1 MISVNKLASNLNI
14 WALLSLVF
22 ILLIIAPNVNI
33 LINAFQEGNENWQHI
48 KDYLLKDYIIN
59 SLTLIVFTGIFTI
72 FIGTSLSWII
82 SIYDFP
88 LRSFFKWGLVL
99 PLAIPPY
106 IAAYTYNGLFNYTG
120 VLQSFL
126 RNSLDMK
133 VNQVYFDIMSIQ
145 GAIFIFTMFLYPY
158 VYIIT
163 RSFLE
168 KQSAA
173 LVENSRLLGRNSLEI
188 FLYII
193 LPISRTAIVGG
204 VSLVVLEVLNDF
216 GLVKYF
222 GIPTFSTAIFK
233 TWFAM
238 GDTDSAIKLS
248 AMLMFLVLAIL
259 LLENIFRGRKKYS
272 YTTSKV
278 TPLKPQKLTGIQA
291 LGAMAYCLIIFSFGF
306 IVPLLQ
312 LVHWS
317 TLTYKK
323 ILNIEFW
330 QLMINSLSVAL
341 SASVLIIIIAVVI
354 ANYCRISE
362 GVIAKIYSKVTT
374 LGYSIPGAVIAMGVI
389 VFFVAID
396 KNLFW
401 FYKLLNGQPSK
412 LILTT
417 SIFMLVFA
425 YTIRFLAIGYNSI
438 QAGFEKVGKTFFEA
452 SRTLGMNV
460 TQTFFKVDFIM
471 LRSAIVSGFIL
482 VFIDILKELP
492 LTIILRPFNFN
503 TLATKAFEYA
513 NNEMIHEAAIPS
525 IIIIIIS
532 TSSIY
537 FFHKLGEEEA

>member
-1 MISVNKLASNLNI
+1 LISVNKLASNLNI

-59 SLTLIVFTGIFTI
+59 SLILIVFTGIFTI

-88 LRSFFKWGLVL
+88 LRNFFKWGLVL

-188 FLYII
+188 FFCII

-272 YTTSKV
+272 FTTSKV

-306 IVPLLQ
+306 MVPLLQ
-312 LVHWS
+312 LIHWS

-401 FYKLLNGQPSK
+401 FYRLLNGQPSK

-417 SIFMLVFA
+417 SIFMLIFA

>member
-59 SLTLIVFTGIFTI
+59 SLILIVFTGIFTI

-88 LRSFFKWGLVL
+88 LRNFFKWGLVL

-188 FLYII
+188 FFCII

-306 IVPLLQ
+306 MVPLLQ
-312 LVHWS
+312 LIHWS

>member
-59 SLTLIVFTGIFTI
+59 SLILIVFTGIFTI

-88 LRSFFKWGLVL
+88 LRNFFKWGLVL

-272 YTTSKV
+272 FTTSKV

-306 IVPLLQ
+306 MVPLLQ
-312 LVHWS
+312 LIHWS

-401 FYKLLNGQPSK
+401 FYRLLNGQPSK

-532 TSSIY
+532 TASIY

>member
-88 LRSFFKWGLVL
+88 LRNFFKWGLVL

-188 FLYII
+188 FFCII

-272 YTTSKV
+272 FTTSKV

-306 IVPLLQ
+306 MVPLLQ
-312 LVHWS
+312 LIHWS

-417 SIFMLVFA
+417 SIFMLIFA

>member
-88 LRSFFKWGLVL
+88 LRNFFKWGLVL

-188 FLYII
+188 FFCII

-306 IVPLLQ
+306 MVPLLQ
-312 LVHWS
+312 LIHWS

-401 FYKLLNGQPSK
+401 FYRLLNGQPSK

-417 SIFMLVFA
+417 SIFMLIFA

>member
-59 SLTLIVFTGIFTI
+59 SLILIVFTGIFTI

-272 YTTSKV
+272 FTTSKV

-401 FYKLLNGQPSK
+401 FYRLLNGQPSK

-417 SIFMLVFA
+417 SIFMLIFA

>member
-59 SLTLIVFTGIFTI
+59 SLILIVFTGIFTI

-88 LRSFFKWGLVL
+88 LRNFFKWGLVL

-188 FLYII
+188 FFCII

-306 IVPLLQ
+306 MVPLLQ
-312 LVHWS
+312 LIHWS

-401 FYKLLNGQPSK
+401 FYRLLNGQPSK

-417 SIFMLVFA
+417 SIFMLIFA

>member
-1 MISVNKLASNLNI
+1 LKTVNKLASNLNI
-14 WALLSLVF
+14 WALLSLIF

-33 LINAFQEGNENWQHI
+33 LLNAFQEGNENWQHI

-59 SLTLIVFTGIFTI
+59 SLILTIFTGIFTV

-88 LRSFFKWGLVL
+88 LKNFFKWGLVL

-126 RNSLDMK
+126 RNSLDIK
-133 VNQVYFDIMSIQ
+133 VNQAYFDIMSIQ

-188 FLYII
+188 FFYII

-204 VSLVVLEVLNDF
+204 VSLVILEVLNDF

-248 AMLMFLVLAIL
+248 AMLMFLVFAIL
-259 LLENIFRGRKKYS
+259 LLENFFRGRKKYS

-278 TPLKPQKLTGIQA
+278 TPIKPQKLTGIQA
-291 LGAMAYCLIIFSFGF
+291 IGALGYCLIIFSFGF
-306 IVPLLQ
+306 MVPLLQ

-317 TLTYKK
+317 ALTYKK

-330 QLMINSLSVAL
+330 ELMVNSLSVAL
-341 SASVLIIIIAVVI
+341 SASVMIVVIAVVI

-362 GVIAKIYSKVTT
+362 GVTAKIYSKVTT

-389 VFFVAID
+389 VFFVSID
-396 KNLFW
+396 KNMSWL
-401 FYKLLNGQPSK
+401 YRLINDQPSK

-417 SIFMLVFA
+417 SIFMLIFA
-425 YTIRFLAIGYNSI
+425 YIIRFLAIGYNSI

-460 TQTFFKVDFIM
+460 TQTFFKVDFTM
-471 LRSAIVSGFIL
+471 LRPAIVSGFIL

-513 NNEMIHEAAIPS
+513 NNEMIYEAAIPS

-532 TSSIY
+532 TASIY
-537 FFHKLGEEEA
+537 FFHKLGEGEA

>member
-1 MISVNKLASNLNI
+1 LISVNKLASNLNI

-59 SLTLIVFTGIFTI
+59 SLILIVFTGIFTI

-88 LRSFFKWGLVL
+88 LRNFFKWGLVL

-188 FLYII
+188 FFCII

-306 IVPLLQ
+306 MVPLLQ
-312 LVHWS
+312 LIHWS

-401 FYKLLNGQPSK
+401 FYRLLNGQPSK

-417 SIFMLVFA
+417 SIFMLIFA

-532 TSSIY
+532 TASIY

>member
-59 SLTLIVFTGIFTI
+59 SLILIVFTGIFTI

-88 LRSFFKWGLVL
+88 LRNFFKWGLVL

>member
-59 SLTLIVFTGIFTI
+59 SLILIVFTGIFTI

-88 LRSFFKWGLVL
+88 LRNFFKWGLVL

-306 IVPLLQ
+306 MVPLLQ
-312 LVHWS
+312 LIHWS

-532 TSSIY
+532 TASIY

>member
-59 SLTLIVFTGIFTI
+59 SLILIVFTGIFTI

-188 FLYII
+188 FFCII

-306 IVPLLQ
+306 MVPLLQ
-312 LVHWS
+312 LIHWS

-401 FYKLLNGQPSK
+401 FYRLLNGQPSK

-532 TSSIY
+532 TASIY